1 MNENSLQHQLDH
13 LIASFPGRVFLHAH
27 NLTTGARL
35 TVDDDV
41 ASRCASEA
49 KLFILLTYAEQVAAG
64 QLDPGHRVTLA
75 ASDQVPGSGVM
86 RFATPGL
93 QPTASFLAYLTMTV
107 SDNTTTNMLLDVV
120 GGPAAVQATVTRL
133 GIPDTTIHN
142 KIWQPGGGWI
152 ESSARG
158 LAQAAELL
166 DRPEQFNYPPAA
178 AAICKTI
185 MAHHYEDNGLARYLP
200 WSPFAAEMIDGET
213 NQQVI
218 DNYAGMQIYAKAGY
232 TLAYRGDVAL
242 CVTPHSHY
250 ILGLKCRDIPGAR
263 PLNAANPGFAFSAEL
278 GRLLYQRWG

>member
-1 MNENSLQHQLDH
+1 MNENNLQHQLEQ
-13 LIASFPGRVFLHAH
+13 LSAAFPGRVFLHAH
-27 NLTTGARL
+27 NLTTGDQIAI
-35 TVDDDV
+35 DDDIP
-41 ASRCASEA
+41 SRCASEA

-75 ASDQVPGSGVM
+75 TADQVPGSGVM

-93 QPTASFLAYLTMTV
+93 QPTVSFLAYLMMTV

-120 GGPAAVQATVTRL
+120 GGPTAVQATIDRL

-158 LAQAAELL
+158 LARAAELL
-166 DRPEQFNYPPAA
+166 DRPDHYHFPPAA

-185 MAHHYEDNGLARYLP
+185 MTHHYEDNGLARYLP

-213 NQQVI
+213 DQQVI
-218 DNYAGMQIYAKAGY
+218 ANYAGMQLYAKAGY

-242 CVTPHSHY
+242 CVTPRSHY
-250 ILGLKCRDIPGAR
+250 VLGLKCRDIPGAK
-263 PLNAANPGFAFSAEL
+263 PLNAANSGFTFSAEL
-278 GRLLYQRWG
+278 GRLLYESWG